1 MTSASA
7 GQTETVARAARVD
20 VATMWSAPDAPRPLD
35 APATA
40 DEPDLCA
47 WTSALDVDARRGL
60 HGRTETQLLR
70 GEPVEVLEAGPP
82 GWVRVV
88 APWQPSPKDA
98 RGYPGWVRTA
108 HLAPPGR
115 GDSSRPHPGGVEAR
129 PEAIAE
135 WARRFLGLQYLW
147 GGLSRYGLDCSG
159 LVHLAYRQA
168 AVVVPRDAAAQH
180 AAARP
185 VPLGEERPGDL
196 YFFAG
201 DDGRVFH
208 VGFVTGR
215 LRMLHAPE
223 TAQRIE
229 DAPLSEDRRAALT
242 AAGRFLD

>member
-1 MTSASA
+1 
-7 GQTETVARAARVD
+7 
-20 VATMWSAPDAPRPLD
+20 VATVWSDPDAPRPLD

-40 DEPDLCA
+40 DEPDLSA
-47 WTSALDVDARRGL
+47 WISALDREGRLGL
-60 HGRTETQLLR
+60 HGRTETQVLR
-70 GEPVEVLEAGPP
+70 GEPVEIVETGPR

-88 APWQPSPKDA
+88 APWQPSPKDL
-98 RGYPGWVRTA
+98 RGYPGWVCSA
-108 HLAPPGR
+108 HLAPDGAT
-115 GDSSRPHPGGVEAR
+115 AR
-129 PEAIAE
+129 TPPPAGLAAEPVAITE
-135 WARRFLGLQYLW
+135 WARRFVGLQYLW

-168 AVVVPRDAAAQH
+168 AVVVPRDASAQH

-223 TAQRIE
+223 TARRIE
-229 DAPLSEDRRAALT
+229 DAPLAVDRLSTLA

>member
-1 MTSASA
+1 MTPLLVEEH
-7 GQTETVARAARVD
+7 GLGCRTVRVD
-20 VATMWSAPDAPRPLD
+20 VATMWSRPTAPRALD
-35 APATA
+35 ASATA
-40 DEPDLCA
+40 DEPDMCA
-47 WTSALDVDARRGL
+47 WTSALDVDARLGL

-70 GEPVEVLEAGPP
+70 GEPVEILEEGSA
-82 GWVRVV
+82 GWVRVA
-88 APWQPSPKDA
+88 APWQPSPKHP
-98 RGYPGWVRTA
+98 RGYPGWVRSA
-108 HLAPPGR
+108 HLAP
-115 GDSSRPHPGGVEAR
+115 EAAAAAR
-129 PEAIAE
+129 TPPPQVLDAEPVAITD
-135 WARRFLGLQYLW
+135 WARRFVGLQYLW

-159 LVHLAYRQA
+159 LVHLTFREAGL
-168 AVVVPRDAAAQH
+168 VVPRDASAQH

-185 VPLGEERPGDL
+185 VPLGEERTGDL

-229 DAPLSEDRRAALT
+229 DAPLAADRQATLA

>member
-1 MTSASA
+1 MTLRRA
-7 GQTETVARAARVD
+7 EEARSGFRLVRVD
-20 VATMWSAPDAPRPLD
+20 VATMWSGPDAPRTLD

-47 WTSALDVDARRGL
+47 WTSQLDGEARLGL

-70 GEPVEVLEAGPP
+70 GEPAEVVEDGPP

-88 APWQPSPKDA
+88 APWQPSPKDPG
-98 RGYPGWVRTA
+98 GYPGWVRSA
-108 HLAPPGR
+108 HLAPGR
-115 GDSSRPHPGGVEAR
+115 FTARIRPPGGLDADPR
-129 PEAIAE
+129 TIAE
-135 WARRFLGLQYLW
+135 WARRFVGLQYLW
-147 GGLSRYGLDCSG
+147 GGLSRYGVDCSG

-168 AVVVPRDAAAQH
+168 AVVVPRDASAQH

-223 TAQRIE
+223 TARRVE
-229 DAPLSEDRRAALT
+229 DAPLAQERRDALIS
-242 AAGRFLD
+242 AGRFLD